1 MASERTGL
9 ILTFSELNQ
18 AEEDGNDYA
27 TSDEAFYKQSLPSFV
42 SDEVHAMMHLTFC
55 EIKWCAT
62 FWNPLYLIMFIIF
75 YIFTFPGAALH
86 WSLLCWIPVRKRE
99 HPEERELRSQ
109 GIYTALGVALISI
122 PFAVIGLYLGS
133 DIMVLI
139 NEISLAVNSS
149 IIISNLVGLK
159 AMADELVISIRIYS
173 VGAWILVTF
182 LIGLALVDVYEYIT
196 FSWLTILIYLLRIF
210 AILVYTIIGVQCI
223 QLWHMYEE
231 NDKKYSKDIFYAG
244 ILVLMFSVVV
254 IGFIV
259 AIVIS
264 EENAWRVI
272 YF

>member
-9 ILTFSELNQ
+9 ILTFSEFNQ
-18 AEEDGNDYA
+18 AEESPDYA
-27 TSDEAFYKQSLPSFV
+27 TTDEAFYKQSLPSFV

-55 EIKWCAT
+55 ETKWCTT
-62 FWNPLYLIMFIIF
+62 FWNPLYLILFIIF

-86 WSLLCWIPVRKRE
+86 WALLCWIPVRKRE

-109 GIYTALGVALISI
+109 GIYTALGVAIISI
-122 PFAVIGLYLGS
+122 PFAVIGLFLGS
-133 DIMVLI
+133 DIMILI

-159 AMADELVISIRIYS
+159 AMADELVVSIRIYAI
-173 VGAWILVTF
+173 GAWILVTF
-182 LIGLALVDVYEYIT
+182 LLGLALVDVYEYIT
-196 FSWLTILIYLLRIF
+196 FSWLTILIYLLRVF

-223 QLWHMYEE
+223 QLWHMYEDS
-231 NDKKYSKDIFYAG
+231 DKKFTKDVVYASA
-244 ILVLMFSVVV
+244 LVLLFLVVV

-259 AIVIS
+259 GIVIS
-264 EENAWRVI
+264 EENAWRII